1 MTDLPPPAPGPAP
14 LSTWRK
20 ITTVVLIL
28 LGVAAIL
35 FALRS
40 CQNDKESAAAPEPTA
55 SVTESV
61 KPRSVLMS
69 TVSIENKIK
78 ARLETVSGRKIS
90 VECPGK
96 VKQKVGTKFDCE
108 VFFADEPGT
117 AAVSTASVKVDGP
130 DGHFTWTATPKEQ

>member
-1 MTDLPPPAPGPAP
+1 MTDLPPSAPGPAP

-28 LGVAAIL
+28 LGAAAIL

-40 CQNDKESAAAPEPTA
+40 CQQDTADEAAPEPSAT
-55 SVTESV
+55 VTEKV

-78 ARLETVSGRKIS
+78 TRLETVSNRKIS
-90 VECPGK
+90 VECPKK
-96 VKQKVGTKFDCE
+96 VKQKVGTTFDCD

-117 AAVSTASVKVDGP
+117 AAVSTADVEIDGP
-130 DGHFTWTATPKEQ
+130 DGHFTWKATPKEQ